1 MNMRL
6 VRKHSGNPYVW
17 PTIFDEF
24 FNDMNSE
31 QTQAPKQTVWQ
42 PVTDVYE
49 SAEAYHIE
57 MEVPGINKE
66 DIKIEVKDNTLTIHG
81 ERSFEN
87 EDKEKNYTRSERTWG
102 SFTRSWG
109 LPKTA
114 DQDNIVAENKDG
126 LLSITLPK
134 KPEVQPKTIDIQVS

>member
-1 MNMRL
+1 MTMRL

-17 PTIFDEF
+17 PTVFDEF
-24 FNDMNSE
+24 FNDMS
-31 QTQAPKQTVWQ
+31 TATTRTPKERVWQ

-49 SAEAYHIE
+49 TEEAYHIE

-66 DIKIEVKDNTLTIHG
+66 DIKIEVKDNTLTVRG
-81 ERSFEN
+81 ERSLDN
-87 EDKEKNYTRSERTWG
+87 EDNSKNYSRSERIRG

-114 DQDNIVAENKDG
+114 DQENIAAENKDG
-126 LLSITLPK
+126 LLTITLSK
-134 KPEVQPKTIDIQVS
+134 KAEVQPKTIDIKVS